1 MTTSISVIGASGF
14 VGARIFKRLVAR
26 AGDRLAVSGTG
37 LRGAAAA
44 AGLTRLDVTDAAA
57 LASHVRRGFD
67 VIVVAAGTKDVGACE
82 REPAAAIALNAT
94 PVERIVEIV
103 RRDRLPTRVVYLST
117 DYVFDGDRGSYRE
130 EDRPAARTA
139 YGRSKL
145 AGERAVLLDEA
156 AGRHKVVRSA
166 AVLGRGAR
174 FFDWLVAE
182 LRAGREVRLF
192 DDCFFSPTPPE
203 LLADSLVDLVLS
215 FDEVPDRI
223 VHAVGDRRM
232 SRLEL
237 GQIVAASLG
246 SRGRVVADRRASGG
260 PLFQRDLSLEPSPWV
275 RARQR
280 ASLEEYLA
288 REVR

>member
-1 MTTSISVIGASGF
+1 MTASVCVIGATGF
-14 VGARIFKRLVAR
+14 IGARIHRRLIER
-26 AGDRLAVSGTG
+26 AGDHFAVSGTG
-37 LRGAAAA
+37 LRRAE
-44 AGLTRLDVTDAAA
+44 AGVNSLDVTDAAA

-82 REPAAAIALNAT
+82 REPAGAIALNAT
-94 PVERIVEIV
+94 PVERIVESV

-117 DYVFDGDRGSYRE
+117 DYVFEGDRGSYRE

-156 AGRHKVVRSA
+156 AGHKVVRSA
-166 AVLGRGAR
+166 AVSGRGAR

-192 DDCFFSPTPPE
+192 DDCFFSPTPAE
-203 LLADSLVDLVLS
+203 LLADSVVDLVLAY
-215 FDEVPDRI
+215 DEVPGRI